1 MSQYTFGSRIL
12 LGALTGS
19 AAVAVAISQTVM
31 VASAKTTQEVAQI
44 ATQVTVRINP
54 AGQSGGGSGVIIS
67 KKGNSYTVLTA
78 NHVVQ
83 NNMLYSIVTSSG
95 KSYSATKVVHIQR
108 SSSEPDLA
116 IATFKSAES
125 YPVAAIGS
133 SDQMSIGAAIYV
145 CGYPAPGLGDTE
157 RTFEFTDGIVTSRPQ
172 TRPQGYTLRY
182 NALTRGGMSGGPV
195 LDDMGRLVG
204 IHGQGDNAG
213 SAQGE
218 GDSGGIS
225 IKTGF
230 NAAIPIKTFVSKIA
244 QAGISTADLKI
255 NNTASASSKPA
266 ALKNPTKSSDFYA
279 RGLAQAD
286 KGDKTA
292 AISDL
297 NKAIQLDVNSAKA
310 YRSRGIA
317 RLQLIGDSDI
327 EMKSKG
333 NQTALREAMQDFDQ
347 AIRINP
353 KDAVSYYNRS
363 NRFYLGEK
371 QEALE
376 DVNQA
381 VNLDP
386 GDAKGYSNRGFIRG
400 QLNDKKGA
408 VEDFKISL
416 GINENNYDA
425 YEGLSYISS
434 KEKDYQ
440 AAIEYDTQAIRVDP
454 NRFEA
459 YVNRGTARL
468 SSKDSQ
474 GALEDANQ
482 AIRFKP
488 TFAQTY
494 NLRGAIR
501 KQMGDKEGAISDF
514 RKAADLFLEQG
525 NSDMYKYSLR
535 NIERMNGS
543 WLKLF

>member
-12 LGALTGS
+12 LGAFTGS
-19 AAVAVAISQTVM
+19 FAVAVLISQSMM

-54 AGQSGGGSGVIIS
+54 VGQAGGGSGVIIS
-67 KKGNSYTVLTA
+67 KKGNSYKVLTA

-83 NNMLYSIVTSSG
+83 NNMQYNIVTSTG
-95 KSYSATKVVHIQR
+95 KSFSASKVIHIQR
-108 SSSEPDLA
+108 SSNEPDLA
-116 IATFKSAES
+116 IATFNSAES

-133 SDQMSIGAAIYV
+133 SDHMGIGAAIFV
-145 CGYPAPGLGDTE
+145 CGYPAPSVGETE
-157 RTFEFTDGIVTSRPQ
+157 RTLEFTDGIVTSRPAS
-172 TRPQGYTLRY
+172 RPQGYTLRY
-182 NALTRGGMSGGPV
+182 NAVTRGGMSGGPV

-204 IHGQGDNAG
+204 IHGQGDSAG

-218 GDSGGIS
+218 SGGIS

-230 NAAIPIKTFVSKIA
+230 NAAIPIKTFISNIA
-244 QAGISTADLKI
+244 QAGIVKADLRI
-255 NNTASASSKPA
+255 NDTISTSSKPV
-266 ALKNPTKSSDFYA
+266 ALTNPTNASDFYA
-279 RGLAQAD
+279 RGLSQAD

-292 AISDL
+292 ALSDL
-297 NKAIQLDVNSAKA
+297 NKAIQLDTTSAKA

-317 RLQLIGDSDI
+317 RLQLIGESDI

-333 NQTALREAMQDFDQ
+333 SQAALREAIQDFDQ

-353 KDAVSYYNRS
+353 KDSVSYYNRS

-371 QEALE
+371 QEALQ

-381 VNLDP
+381 IILDP
-386 GDAKGYSNRGFIRG
+386 SDAKSYSNRGFIRG

-416 GINENNYDA
+416 RINENNYDA
-425 YEGLSYISS
+425 YGGLGYISFE
-434 KEKDYQ
+434 EKDYQ
-440 AAIEYDTQAIRVDP
+440 AAIEYSTQAIHVNPDRP
-454 NRFEA
+454 EA
-459 YVNRGTARL
+459 YVNRGTARFY
-468 SSKDSQ
+468 SKDNQ
-474 GALEDANQ
+474 GALEDANK
-482 AIRFKP
+482 AIQVKP

-494 NLRGAIR
+494 SFRAFIR
-501 KQMGDKEGAISDF
+501 KRMGDREGAIADF

-525 NSDMYKYSLR
+525 NSDMYKDNLR
-535 NIERMNGS
+535 NIERMDGGIR
-543 WLKLF
+543 FF

>member
-1 MSQYTFGSRIL
+1 MSPYIFGSRIL
-12 LGALTGS
+12 LRALTGS

-83 NNMLYSIVTSSG
+83 NNMPYNIFTSTG
-95 KSYSATKVVHIQR
+95 KSYSVTKVVHVQR

-125 YPVAAIGS
+125 YPIAAIGS
-133 SDQMSIGAAIYV
+133 SDLMGIGAAIYV

-157 RTFEFTDGIVTSRPQ
+157 RSFEFTDGIVTSRPQ

-213 SAQGE
+213 SAQG
-218 GDSGGIS
+218 DSGGIS

-255 NNTASASSKPA
+255 SNTASASSKPA
-266 ALKNPTKSSDFYA
+266 ALSNPTKSSDFYA
-279 RGLAQAD
+279 RGLSQAD

-292 AISDL
+292 ALADL
-297 NKAIQLDVNSAKA
+297 NKAIQLDVTSAKA

-327 EMKSKG
+327 ELKSKG
-333 NQTALREAMQDFDQ
+333 SQAALREAIQDFDQ
-347 AIRINP
+347 AIQLNP

-371 QEALE
+371 QEALQ
-376 DVNQA
+376 DSNQA
-381 VNLDP
+381 IILDS
-386 GDAKGYSNRGFIRG
+386 GDAKSYSNRGFIRL
-400 QLNDKKGA
+400 QLDDKKEA
-408 VEDFKISL
+408 IEDFKISL

-425 YEGLSYISS
+425 YGGLGYIST
-434 KEKDYQ
+434 EQKDYP
-440 AAIEYDTQAIRVDP
+440 AAIEYATQAIRVDP
-454 NRFEA
+454 NRPEA

-468 SSKDSQ
+468 YSRDTQ
-474 GALEDANQ
+474 GALEDANK
-482 AIRFKP
+482 AIQVKP

-494 NLRGAIR
+494 NLRGSTR
-501 KQMGDKEGAISDF
+501 KQMGDKEGAISDY
-514 RKAADLFLEQG
+514 RKAAELFLEQG
-525 NSDMYKYSLR
+525 NSDMYKHSLR
-535 NIERMNGS
+535 NIERMDG
-543 WLKLF
+543 KFRFF

>member
-19 AAVAVAISQTVM
+19 AAVAVAVSQTVM

-67 KKGNSYTVLTA
+67 KKGSSYTVLTA

-83 NNMLYSIVTSSG
+83 NNMPYNIVTSSG

-292 AISDL
+292 ALADL
-297 NKAIQLDVNSAKA
+297 NKAIQLDVSSAKA

-333 NQTALREAMQDFDQ
+333 SRAALQEAIQDFDQ
-347 AIRINP
+347 AIRLNP

-363 NRFYLGEK
+363 NRFFLGEK
-371 QEALE
+371 QEALQ
-376 DVNQA
+376 DSNQA
-381 VNLDP
+381 VILDSS
-386 GDAKGYSNRGFIRG
+386 DAKSYSSRGFFRSH
-400 QLNDKKGA
+400 LDDKKGA
-408 VEDFKISL
+408 IEDYKISL
-416 GINENNYDA
+416 GINKNNYDA
-425 YEGLSYISS
+425 YEGLGYIFS
-434 KEKDYQ
+434 KQKDYQ
-440 AAIEYDTQAIRVDP
+440 VAIEYHTQAIHVDP
-454 NRFEA
+454 NRPEA
-459 YVNRGTARL
+459 YVNRGTIRFY
-468 SSKDSQ
+468 SKDYQ
-474 GALEDANQ
+474 GALEDANKGIQ
-482 AIRFKP
+482 VRP
-488 TFAQTY
+488 SFAQTY
-494 NLRGAIR
+494 SLRAFIR
-501 KQMGDKEGAISDF
+501 KQMGDREGATSDF

-525 NSDMYKYSLR
+525 NSDMYKSNLR
-535 NIERMNGS
+535 NIERMDG
-543 WLKLF
+543 KFRFF